1 MSRNQTDSL
10 TLLVTGDPDRIASLY
25 RMLDAAPAT
34 AGDNVH
40 AEIGGRPFRL
50 IEATTSAATLRALA
64 NGEFPIDA
72 NLMLLDRSRLGAGE
86 VVRLLSLFTLFG
98 HDQIDIAVHHDAGS
112 GDGPEL
118 GAQLE
123 GEVARLLAPFGL
135 TARFVI
141 SLSGDPAGGG
151 GDALTSVLGHLSP
164 RAPSS
169 GALRMVIESVAGK
182 AEGARVEGKILSG
195 RLATGE
201 RLMFSPVNHEASLEA
216 LALAGS
222 GEAVREAHAGQNVVL
237 ETSQPVAA
245 TPGGL
250 VSHLEQLP
258 VETDVCLARLG
269 WLPRALPA
277 PGASYSIVL
286 NGVPQLVTVQSVDQ
300 APGPASGVIE
310 VVLRV
315 PQIVALDPFD
325 ANPITGRILVYDDDE
340 LVGGGVLSMKGYADQ
355 RDLITV
361 RATNLQWVEH
371 RVDGATRAER
381 NGHQGGV
388 MWLTGLSAAGKSTLA
403 IEVEKQLFQRGYQSY
418 VLDGDNIRQGLNA
431 NLGFS
436 PEDRSEN
443 IRRVGEV
450 AALMARAG
458 MIAVTAFISPYRSDR
473 SRAREA
479 MPDAFHEI
487 YVRCD
492 LATCE
497 QRDPKGLYKKARAGD
512 IAEFTGISAPYEEP
526 EAPELVVDTGAAGIE
541 ACVATIV
548 EYVLNN
554 FAFNQD

>member
-1 MSRNQTDSL
+1 MSRHRTDSP
-10 TLLVTGDPDRIASLY
+10 TLLVTGDPDFV
-25 RMLDAAPAT
+25 AALSSALGVAVT
-34 AGDNVH
+34 AAGEEVPVT
-40 AEIGGRPFRL
+40 IGERSFRL
-50 IEATTSAATLRALA
+50 IAAPTPGAVLTALA
-64 NGEFPIDA
+64 SSDVPIDA
-72 NLMLLDRSRLGAGE
+72 GLMALGEANLDDGEADRTLG
-86 VVRLLSLFTLFG
+86 LFALFG
-98 HDQIDIAVHHDAGS
+98 HEQIGLAVH
-112 GDGPEL
+112 
-118 GAQLE
+118 
-123 GEVARLLAPFGL
+123 GEVQDVAQRLAPFGL
-135 TARFVI
+135 TARFVVPV
-141 SLSGDPAGGG
+141 SGVSAGGA
-151 GDALTSVLGHLSP
+151 ALASTLGALSP
-164 RAPSS
+164 HAPP
-169 GALRMVIESVAGK
+169 GAFRMVIDSVAAR
-182 AEGARVEGKILSG
+182 AEGARIEGRILSG
-195 RLATGE
+195 RVAVGE
-201 RLMFSPVNHEASLEA
+201 RLMFSPVNQEATLA
-216 LALAGS
+216 TLALAGS
-222 GEAVREAHAGQNVVL
+222 GEQVTHARAGQSIVF
-237 ETSQPVAA
+237 ETGQSVAA

-250 VSHLEQLP
+250 VSGLEDVP
-258 VETDVCLARLG
+258 VETDVCRADLL
-269 WLPRALPA
+269 WLPPEPPE
-277 PGASYSIVL
+277 PGARYSLVL
-286 NGVPQLVTVQSVDQ
+286 NGGRQEVTAQSVEWV
-300 APGPASGVIE
+300 PAFGRGRIE
-310 VVLRV
+310 VVWRA

-325 ANPITGRILVYDDDE
+325 ANPITGRVLVYDDDE
-340 LVGGGVLSMKGYADQ
+340 LVGGGVLNMKGYADQ

-403 IEVEKQLFQRGYQSY
+403 IEVEKQLFQRGCQIY

>member
-1 MSRNQTDSL
+1 MSRHRTDSP
-10 TLLVTGDPDRIASLY
+10 TLLVTGDPDLV
-25 RMLDAAPAT
+25 AALSSALGAALT
-34 AGDNVH
+34 AAGEEVPVT
-40 AEIGGRPFRL
+40 IGERSFRL
-50 IEATTSAATLRALA
+50 IAAPTPGAVLTALA
-64 NGEFPIDA
+64 SSDVPIDA
-72 NLMLLDRSRLGAGE
+72 GLMALGEANLDDGEADRTLG
-86 VVRLLSLFTLFG
+86 LFALFG
-98 HDQIDIAVHHDAGS
+98 HEQIGLAVH
-112 GDGPEL
+112 
-118 GAQLE
+118 
-123 GEVARLLAPFGL
+123 GEVQDVAQRLAPFGL
-135 TARFVI
+135 TARFVVPV
-141 SLSGDPAGGG
+141 SGVSAGGA
-151 GDALTSVLGHLSP
+151 ALASTLGALSP
-164 RAPSS
+164 HAPP
-169 GALRMVIESVAGK
+169 GAFRMVIDSVATR
-182 AEGARVEGKILSG
+182 AEGARIEGRILSG
-195 RLATGE
+195 RVAAGE
-201 RLMFSPVNHEASLEA
+201 RLMFSPVNQEATLA
-216 LALAGS
+216 TLALAGS
-222 GEAVREAHAGQNVVL
+222 GEQVTHARAGQSIVF
-237 ETSQPVAA
+237 ETGQSVAA

-250 VSHLEQLP
+250 VSGLEDVP
-258 VETDVCLARLG
+258 VETDVCRAHLL
-269 WLPRALPA
+269 WLPPEPPE
-277 PGASYSIVL
+277 PGARYSLVL
-286 NGVPQLVTVQSVDQ
+286 NGGRQEVTVQSVEWV
-300 APGPASGVIE
+300 PAFGRGRIE
-310 VVLRV
+310 VVWRT

-325 ANPITGRILVYDDDE
+325 ANPITGRVLVYDDDE
-340 LVGGGVLSMKGYADQ
+340 LVGGGVLNMKGYADQ

-403 IEVEKQLFQRGYQSY
+403 IEVEKQLFQRGCQIY

-473 SRAREA
+473 ARARTA

-487 YVRCD
+487 YIRCD
-492 LATCE
+492 LETCE
-497 QRDPKGLYKKARAGD
+497 QRDPKGLYKKARAGG

-526 EAPELVVDTGAAGIE
+526 EAPELVVDTSAADIE